1 MILRGDPAGLLAV
14 PAMLS
19 GGSMRVWR
27 VWIVPVASLLALW
40 GCTSPVTMVGSV
52 ERATVTSPAP
62 TGPAGPEKPAT
73 VPGLGPGAARR
84 HWAWEDLPVSP
95 RARRIDCERSRCV
108 ALTFDDGPGT
118 YTESLLDILARHR
131 ARATFF
137 VVGRMVLGDGEKT
150 LRRMVAEGHEL
161 GNHTWDHPQLPLLS
175 QAGIREELGRTQWLV
190 KQATGVAMILMRPP
204 YGLTDTRVATES
216 RYLGLA
222 QIMWDVDTLDWR
234 DHDPAV
240 IARRAAQAEP
250 GSIVLMHDIHLSTIQ
265 AVPRMLDELAA
276 KGYRFVTLSE
286 LYGGRPRPGRKY
298 YTGRDDRTAD
308 EEAGEERGERL
319 LGESGEERGERRGRV
334 PRREG

>member
-1 MILRGDPAGLLAV
+1 
-14 PAMLS
+14 
-19 GGSMRVWR
+19 MRLWR
-27 VWIVPVASLLALW
+27 VWIVLVVSLLALW
-40 GCTSPVTMVGSV
+40 GCTSPITMVGSV
-52 ERATVTSPAP
+52 EQATMTSPALKE
-62 TGPAGPEKPAT
+62 PAGLGKPAPVT
-73 VPGLGPGAARR
+73 VPGLGPGAARP
-84 HWAWEDLPVSP
+84 HWAWNDLPVSP
-95 RARRIDCERSRCV
+95 RARRIDCDRSKCV

-137 VVGRMVLGDGEKT
+137 VVGRMASGTGEST

-161 GNHTWDHPQLPLLS
+161 GNHTWSHPQLPQLS

-190 KQATGVAMILMRPP
+190 KRATGVAMILMRPP

-234 DHDPAV
+234 DHDPSV

-265 AVPRMLDELAA
+265 AVPRMLNELAA
-276 KGYRFVTLSE
+276 RHYRFVTLSE
-286 LYGGRPRPGRKY
+286 LYGGRPTPGRKY
-298 YTGRDDRTAD
+298 YTARDGQA
-308 EEAGEERGERL
+308 AGDGPGGERDERL
-319 LGESGEERGERRGRV
+319 LGESGGERGERRGRV
-334 PRREG
+334 REREG